1 MTLLD
6 HYTIEDL
13 LTDEER
19 AVCDR
24 ARRFVQEEVLYKIV
38 VWEIAP
44 QSCN

>member
-6 HYTIEDL
+6 YYTIEEL
-13 LTDEER
+13 VTDEER

-24 ARRFVQEEVLYKIV
+24 ARRFVQEEVLPEIV
-38 VWEIAP
+38 VWERAS